1 MRVQL
6 LIHIFV
12 LSYTKSSLYTPRNVV
27 KFDEYNST
35 GSSIW
40 TVYPEQKDFATLTG
54 LDPGSIVAAYPK
66 GEDLYVLGSDA
77 TKMGNGK
84 VVKISGYR
92 SVDGNT
98 APPAKATVLAEG
110 LNGYYIPNT
119 FLPIDD
125 NTLLVADTFKG
136 RVYKIDIPSGKVT
149 WSYESSRYKE
159 YNSLSEGNTEEF
171 SLGCAKNLIDK
182 EPCAPQSIYP
192 LSPVF
197 SAFDKNTEPTVKGV
211 PSQPSTENLL
221 ISGTTK
227 LYDNGYSRIF
237 ETDDKNRIVN
247 EFKLNG
253 LKRIQHAQ
261 RLTNGNTLLVDDSG
275 SRVLEID
282 KGSRI
287 VWQYNGTSK
296 TERLSYPSY
305 AERLDSGNTLIAD
318 TSNHRVIELNPER
331 EIIWQYGTIGVS
343 GNAEYSTSD
352 TPLTANAILT
362 TNEINSLTGN
372 AVIATAKGQLNRPA
386 FATRLENGNT
396 LISDS
401 ENDRVIEVTPDKKIV
416 WSYETKESGLG
427 GYDSY
432 RPWGIQ
438 QLPDGHILISYG
450 SYILEVDKDKK
461 IVWSYG
467 TGKTGFNYN
476 QGGSSA
482 VRLSN
487 GNILAISSG
496 RVIEIDHDTKLV
508 VRKIDPLTR
517 DKALYDLNLKRDSTQ
532 VVGFSSVQLLDNNY
546 DPGYT
551 PKDLLYD
558 GLVLLFNF
566 EDSSLGDGLKVVDS
580 ASKFNYGMP
589 VNNKAF
595 YGTVHTSRSS
605 VSDSGKIGNSASFDG
620 AGDYME
626 VADNAD
632 SYLRGYNRSIA
643 MWCYIAEITTTSCY
657 VNKYT
662 DFQLYYNS
670 DNKFYFTPRAWSGYS
685 LSSAT
690 VNSNKITE
698 PGWYHVVAVQRGQGS
713 GVIKA
718 DNGLE
723 IYVNGLKEGFVSAA
737 VTPVNHYNL
746 FIGITG
752 QLENKNANKK
762 FYPGKIDE
770 LAIWNRALTSEEVKR
785 LYDQGTVK

>member
-1 MRVQL
+1 MWFDPERPIFVLKQAVDENGAVLKYYEKVVDENGNKVSADVYKTIISELGEPQL
-6 LIHIFV
+6 ADEGVISYDYYYQVYLDEEDGSILRGDYSYETELTSGNGYWIRNNAETNCKLSKVEQKNPNLYMIFQQTNESGSAYAINTLYKSVILTVDENNNVLSSYDYSLTKKSSAISSFSPPIISVIPTEKGTFLISDYSLGEVREIDSSGKLIWNFSKNFGVRSLSSSYNINNFIHLYPLFAYRLKNGNTIITSAPDPSEKSFSASGKVLEVLPSGEVLNYYKLSYRSSFADGGLYPQMAWKTEYDHIFV

-287 VWQYNGTSK
+287 VWQYNGTS
-296 TERLSYPSY
+296 
-305 AERLDSGNTLIAD
+305 
-318 TSNHRVIELNPER
+318 
-331 EIIWQYGTIGVS
+331 
-343 GNAEYSTSD
+343 
-352 TPLTANAILT
+352 
-362 TNEINSLTGN
+362 
-372 AVIATAKGQLNRPA
+372 
-386 FATRLENGNT
+386 
-396 LISDS
+396 
-401 ENDRVIEVTPDKKIV
+401 
-416 WSYETKESGLG
+416 
-427 GYDSY
+427 
-432 RPWGIQ
+432 
-438 QLPDGHILISYG
+438 
-450 SYILEVDKDKK
+450 
-461 IVWSYG
+461 
-467 TGKTGFNYN
+467 
-476 QGGSSA
+476 
-482 VRLSN
+482 
-487 GNILAISSG
+487 
-496 RVIEIDHDTKLV
+496 
-508 VRKIDPLTR
+508 
-517 DKALYDLNLKRDSTQ
+517 
-532 VVGFSSVQLLDNNY
+532 
-546 DPGYT
+546 
-551 PKDLLYD
+551 
-558 GLVLLFNF
+558 
-566 EDSSLGDGLKVVDS
+566 
-580 ASKFNYGMP
+580 
-589 VNNKAF
+589 
-595 YGTVHTSRSS
+595 
-605 VSDSGKIGNSASFDG
+605 
-620 AGDYME
+620 
-626 VADNAD
+626 
-632 SYLRGYNRSIA
+632 
-643 MWCYIAEITTTSCY
+643 
-657 VNKYT
+657 
-662 DFQLYYNS
+662 
-670 DNKFYFTPRAWSGYS
+670 
-685 LSSAT
+685 
-690 VNSNKITE
+690 
-698 PGWYHVVAVQRGQGS
+698 
-713 GVIKA
+713 
-718 DNGLE
+718 
-723 IYVNGLKEGFVSAA
+723 
-737 VTPVNHYNL
+737 
-746 FIGITG
+746 
-752 QLENKNANKK
+752 
-762 FYPGKIDE
+762 
-770 LAIWNRALTSEEVKR
+770 
-785 LYDQGTVK
+785 